1 MLTIQIKI
9 FFSRICRKIKK
20 KAKCVEEDDDDN
32 VDGTVINPIGL
43 AGTKL
48 KIFCNFSAKHSVKCV
63 EEDDEDNVDDP
74 VINPVGQVGT
84 HITYTYLGTYSANIL

>member
-20 KAKCVEEDDDDN
+20 KAKCVEEDDD
-32 VDGTVINPIGL
+32 GTVINPIGP
-43 AGTKL
+43 AGTKS

-74 VINPVGQVGT
+74 VINPIGQVGT

>member
-32 VDGTVINPIGL
+32 VDGTVINPIGP
-43 AGTKL
+43 AGTKS

-74 VINPVGQVGT
+74 VINPIGQVGT
-84 HITYTYLGTYSANIL
+84 LLHIHI